1 VEVVPGAAADL
12 EVEAA
17 AAAAGAGAR
26 ISPISLGIVQER
38 RFGTGFPVPNFL
50 APKKVRYLAPSS
62 AFRTEFARLCLS
74 RGFKRRARI
83 FSSFALSCEILSV

>member
-1 VEVVPGAAADL
+1 M

-17 AAAAGAGAR
+17 VVAAGAGAR
-26 ISPISLGIVQER
+26 INQISMGIVQER
-38 RFGTGFPVPNFL
+38 RFGTGFPVPIFL

-62 AFRTEFARLCLS
+62 AFLTEFARLCLS
-74 RGFKRRARI
+74 RGFKRRTRI